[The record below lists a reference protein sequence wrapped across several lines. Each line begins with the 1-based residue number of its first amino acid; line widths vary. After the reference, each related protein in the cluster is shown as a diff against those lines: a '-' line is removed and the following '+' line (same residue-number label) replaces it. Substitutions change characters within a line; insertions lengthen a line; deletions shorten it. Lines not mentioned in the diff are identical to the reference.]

1 MIFARILIVFIAL
14 VVPTFTYLAKVAPQP
29 QTIETEKRYI
39 SIEENP
45 NLPAYKRYTPL
56 IKDTII
62 WFGFFTILYRAT
74 KRIQKGGIVFSILLL
89 LLFAFLIAKYFDYA
103 VEESSHLHDEA
114 DKSGF
119 LYWLG

>member
-14 VVPTFTYLAKVAPQP
+14 VVPTFTYLAKGSTPPQ
-29 QTIETEKRYI
+29 IVKDEKRYF

-45 NLPAYKRYTPL
+45 NLPAYKRYAPL
-56 IKDTII
+56 MKDTII
-62 WFGFFTILYRAT
+62 WFGIFALLYGGT
-74 KRIQKGGIVFSILLL
+74 KRVQKGGILFSILLL